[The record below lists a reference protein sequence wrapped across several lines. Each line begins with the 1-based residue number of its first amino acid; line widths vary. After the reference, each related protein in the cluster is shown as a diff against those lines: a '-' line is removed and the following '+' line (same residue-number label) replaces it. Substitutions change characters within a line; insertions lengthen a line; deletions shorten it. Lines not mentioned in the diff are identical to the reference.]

1 MSTESTN
8 QSTDQLAKAID
19 DTVRHLNSLR
29 INMSAIIVTGSD
41 GHAAEL
47 LTEHLHKLL
56 DEQALALARG
66 SRPMFV
72 VGDAPMADAYG
83 ESTMQR
89 ISDALKEIDH
99 IRKEVRGVRTISAL
113 HRHVANPSINRSEGD
128 ALAAALDAIE
138 IRAAAVS
145 RLFP

>member
-1 MSTESTN
+1 MSTESTK
-8 QSTDQLAKAID
+8 QSTSPLAQAID
-19 DTVRHLNSLR
+19 DTLRHLNGLR
-29 INMSAIIVTGSD
+29 ISTTAFLATGSD
-41 GHAAEL
+41 AHAAEL

-56 DEQALALARG
+56 DEQARLLVRG
-66 SRPMFV
+66 
-72 VGDAPMADAYG
+72 PMADAYG

-113 HRHVANPSINRSEGD
+113 NHHVLNPSINRTEGD

-138 IRAAAVS
+138 IRASAVS